1 MRIGELAER
10 TGVSAR
16 SLRYYEQHG
25 LLSAR
30 RGPNGYREY
39 SLEDVKLVSEIRSL
53 LTVGFTLEDAR
64 PFVDC
69 LRAGHATGAACAE
82 SVAVYRRKL
91 AEIDEEIRVLLGR
104 RAEVAGQLTAA
115 CPGCFVKENRDQAD
129 D

>member
-10 TGVSAR
+10 TGVSTR

-39 SLEDVKLVSEIRSL
+39 AEEDVKLVAEIRSL
-53 LTVGFTLEDAR
+53 LSVGFTLEDTR

-69 LRAGHATGAACAE
+69 LRSGHSTGGSCRE
-82 SVAVYRRKL
+82 SVEVYQRKIMQ
-91 AEIDEEIRVLLGR
+91 IDEEIRVLLAR
-104 RAEVAGQLTAA
+104 RAEVAAQLAQS
-115 CPGCFVKENRDQAD
+115 CPGCFVRGDK
-129 D
+129 

>member
-10 TGVSAR
+10 TGVSTR

-39 SLEDVKLVSEIRSL
+39 AEEDVKLVSEIRSL
-53 LTVGFTLEDAR
+53 LSVGFTLEDTR

-69 LRAGHATGAACAE
+69 LRSGHSSGGSCSE
-82 SVAVYRRKL
+82 SVEVYQRKIMQ
-91 AEIDEEIRVLLGR
+91 IDEEIRVLLAR
-104 RAEVAGQLTAA
+104 RAEVAAQLAQS
-115 CPGCFVKENRDQAD
+115 CPGCFVRGDK
-129 D
+129 

>member
-10 TGVSAR
+10 TGVSTR

-39 SLEDVKLVSEIRSL
+39 AEEDIKLVSEIRSL
-53 LTVGFTLEDAR
+53 LSVGFTLEDTR

-69 LRAGHATGAACAE
+69 LRSGHSSGGSCSE
-82 SVAVYRRKL
+82 SVEVYQRKIMQ
-91 AEIDEEIRVLLGR
+91 IDEEIRVLLSR
-104 RAEVAGQLTAA
+104 RAEVAAQLAQS
-115 CPGCFVKENRDQAD
+115 CPGCFVRG
-129 D
+129 

>member
-10 TGVSAR
+10 TGVSTR

-39 SLEDVKLVSEIRSL
+39 AEEDIKLVSEIRSL
-53 LTVGFTLEDAR
+53 LSVGFTLEDTR

-69 LRAGHATGAACAE
+69 LRSGHSSGGSCSE
-82 SVAVYRRKL
+82 SVEVYQRKIVQ
-91 AEIDEEIRVLLGR
+91 IDEEIRVLLSR
-104 RAEVAGQLTAA
+104 RAEVAAQLAQS
-115 CPGCFVKENRDQAD
+115 CPGCFVRG
-129 D
+129 

>member
-16 SLRYYEQHG
+16 SLRYYEKHG

-30 RGPNGYREY
+30 RGANGYREY
-39 SLEDVKLVSEIRSL
+39 SLSDVKLVSEIRQL

-69 LRAGHATGAACAE
+69 LRAGHASGSACAE

-91 AEIDEEIRVLLGR
+91 AQIDEEIGLLLAR
-104 RAEVAGQLTAA
+104 RAEVAGQLTQA
-115 CPGCFVKENRDQAD
+115 CTGCFAKEKA
-129 D
+129 